1 MQNVKLCLCLLLIVM
16 LSSVFS
22 CNCNQEELERFNN
35 GIKNSILKKTE
46 ISATDNTPPTL
57 VWEVT
62 DLSSGLPPT
71 TFSAATNPVTIFY
84 GSNLKVVL
92 KAEDPESGVRNMS
105 WDISSSY
112 SCKSSRL
119 DVATQPFFARES
131 AYIPDLGEYVFKR
144 YQMVMDRESRLSL
157 NFCSSLEDFE
167 EGYYNIRASATNH
180 QGITNSSS
188 LAFGIIKPPMR

>member
-62 DLSSGLPPT
+62 DLSSG
-71 TFSAATNPVTIFY
+71 
-84 GSNLKVVL
+84 
-92 KAEDPESGVRNMS
+92 
-105 WDISSSY
+105 
-112 SCKSSRL
+112 
-119 DVATQPFFARES
+119 
-131 AYIPDLGEYVFKR
+131 
-144 YQMVMDRESRLSL
+144 
-157 NFCSSLEDFE
+157 
-167 EGYYNIRASATNH
+167 
-180 QGITNSSS
+180 
-188 LAFGIIKPPMR
+188 